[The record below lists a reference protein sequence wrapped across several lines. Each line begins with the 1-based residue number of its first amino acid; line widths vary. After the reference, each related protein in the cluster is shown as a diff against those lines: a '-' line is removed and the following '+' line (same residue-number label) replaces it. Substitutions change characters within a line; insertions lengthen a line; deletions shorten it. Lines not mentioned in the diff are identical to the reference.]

1 MDSSPTLVVQV
12 PAYNE
17 AENLATTLAD
27 IPREIPGVGRVLVLV
42 IDDGSTDDTARVANE
57 AGADKVVRFPT
68 NRGLALAFQRG
79 LQEAVAMG
87 ADVIVNFDGDNQ
99 YPGDRIPDLAAPIL
113 AGTADMVLGE
123 RDMTRIA
130 HFSGAKKFLQRF
142 GTRVVS
148 RLSGVTCGDATT
160 GFRAFSRETAQSMYV
175 ASMFTYTLE
184 TLFWAGS
191 RKLSVQSVTIET
203 RPKLRESRLFGS
215 SFEYVLKSMVT
226 IFRTSL
232 RYRAT
237 ALLAWLSLPLFLLGC
252 GAIFR
257 FLLYHFFWE
266 PDGTGHVQ
274 SLVFAAVFVLV
285 GVVLVALGI
294 QADST
299 STNRRLLEEI
309 LTLLRKKDE

>member
-1 MDSSPTLVVQV
+1 MESAPTLVVQV

-17 AENLATTLAD
+17 GANLATTLAD
-27 IPREIPGVGRVLVLV
+27 IPREIAGVGRVLVLV
-42 IDDGSTDDTARVANE
+42 VDDGSTDDTARVARD
-57 AGADKVVRFPT
+57 AGADRVVRFPA
-68 NRGLALAFQRG
+68 NRGLAVAFQRG

-87 ADVIVNFDGDNQ
+87 ADVIVNFDADNQ
-99 YPGDRIPDLAAPIL
+99 YPGDRIPDLAAPVL
-113 AGTADMVLGE
+113 DGTADMVLGE
-123 RDMTRIA
+123 RDMSRIP
-130 HFSGAKKFLQRF
+130 HFSGAKRFLQRF

-148 RLSGVTCGDATT
+148 RLAGVRCGDATT
-160 GFRAFSRETAQSMYV
+160 GFRAFSRETAMSLYV

-184 TLFWAGS
+184 TLFWAGA
-191 RKLSVQSVTIET
+191 RKLSVKSVMVQT

-215 SFEYVLKSMVT
+215 SLEYVLKSMVT
-226 IFRTSL
+226 ILRTSL

-237 ALLAWLSLPLFLLGC
+237 ALLSWLAMPLFVLGL
-252 GAIFR
+252 GAVVR
-257 FLLYHFFWE
+257 FLLYHFAWE

-274 SLVFAAVFVLV
+274 SLVFAAVFILV

-294 QADST
+294 LADST